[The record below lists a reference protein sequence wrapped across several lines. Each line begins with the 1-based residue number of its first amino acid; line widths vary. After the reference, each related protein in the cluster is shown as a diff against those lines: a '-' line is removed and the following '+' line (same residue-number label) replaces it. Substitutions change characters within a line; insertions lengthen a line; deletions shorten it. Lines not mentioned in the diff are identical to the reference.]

1 MGNKYRYWTKME
13 AMDLQPDCL
22 TLLDKGTGSC
32 HSASSKRSWKKW
44 KMVKWHA
51 VFRSWHRNYVGGG
64 SGSTHL
70 GKNKL
75 TNTLNFTNLKQNCFW
90 TFFPLKY
97 LTSLGWTND
106 QYLGL
111 FWDVKKLRIFLQT
124 TLFHQEQEPV
134 QELEPGPD
142 RKRVRLHNTGETWK
156 CL

>member
-75 TNTLNFTNLKQNCFW
+75 TNTLNFTNLKQNCFSFKIFDKSRLNKW
-90 TFFPLKY
+90 PVSRLVLRRKKIENFF
-97 LTSLGWTND
+97 TND
-106 QYLGL
+106 TFPSGAGACSGVRARTRPKKGPTSQH
-111 FWDVKKLRIFLQT
+111 WWNVKMPLIF
-124 TLFHQEQEPV
+124 
-134 QELEPGPD
+134 
-142 RKRVRLHNTGETWK
+142 
-156 CL
+156 